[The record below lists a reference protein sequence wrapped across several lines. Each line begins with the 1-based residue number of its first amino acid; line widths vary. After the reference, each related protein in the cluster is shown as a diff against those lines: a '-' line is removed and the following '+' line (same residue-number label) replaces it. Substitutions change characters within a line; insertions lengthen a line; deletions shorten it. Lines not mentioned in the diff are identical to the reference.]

1 MLFRTKQFILGL
13 CLISVSTVFSY
24 SCKSS
29 KPNDHVT
36 AVSKKSEPLAKSL
49 LWKIEGNGLAQPS
62 YLFGTIHIINEADY
76 FLPKGTLQAFGES
89 EQVYFEINMAE
100 MNDIGAMMGI
110 LPKTFMADGLTLKD
124 LLNDADYAV
133 VEDHFQK
140 MGMPLFLLERIKP
153 MFLSIFAMGGDF
165 DMGGIQIGSLKS
177 YEMEFM
183 KLAEDSD
190 KPTGGLET
198 IEFQMSVFDSIPY
211 KDQAAMLVDM
221 IQRSDEGS
229 DQFEEMTKMYLTQ
242 DIESMVTTIS
252 EDPSGLGNYEDVL
265 LRKRNEAWI
274 PIIQKQANLK
284 TTFFAVGAGHL
295 AGEYGVIK
303 LLQKAGFK
311 LTPLSVESKK

>member
-1 MLFRTKQFILGL
+1 MLLKTKQYIYGL
-13 CLISVSTVFSY
+13 CLILVSTIISY
-24 SCKSS
+24 GCKSS
-29 KPNDHVT
+29 KTNEPVP
-36 AVSKKSEPLAKSL
+36 AVNNVSQSLSKSL

-62 YLFGTIHIINEADY
+62 YLFGTIHIINEDDY

-124 LLNDADYAV
+124 LLNDTDYAV
-133 VEDHFQK
+133 VEGHFQK
-140 MGMPLFLLERIKP
+140 MGMPLFMLERIKP

-165 DMGGIQIGSLKS
+165 DMGGLQSGSLKS

-183 KLAEDSD
+183 KLAEDSK

-211 KDQAAMLVDM
+211 KDQATMLVDM

-229 DQFEEMTKMYLTQ
+229 DQFEEMTKMYLEQ
-242 DIESMVTTIS
+242 DIESMVTSIN
-252 EDPSGLGNYEDVL
+252 EDPSGLGNYEDIL

-303 LLQKAGFK
+303 LLKKAGFK
-311 LTPLSVESKK
+311 MTPLSVESIK